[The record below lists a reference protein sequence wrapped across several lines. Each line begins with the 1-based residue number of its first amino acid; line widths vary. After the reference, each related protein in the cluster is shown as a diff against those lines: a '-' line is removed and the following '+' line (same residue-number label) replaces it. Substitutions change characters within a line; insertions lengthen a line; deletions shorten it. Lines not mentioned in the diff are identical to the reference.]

1 MRRIRMQRVTV
12 PNELLEKKKKI
23 SRYLTSE
30 KVDVLNIQMR
40 AGEIIPTHNDPN
52 TVVIVVRQG
61 EVTFTVEGT
70 KHRLSDKDVLCF
82 EPLEN
87 HSLEAH
93 TDVEI
98 VVLKIH

>member
-1 MRRIRMQRVTV
+1 MQRVTV
-12 PNELLEKKKKI
+12 PNEIKERSKKI

-40 AGEIIPTHNDPN
+40 AGEIIPTHNAPN
-52 TVVIVVRQG
+52 VVVIVVRKG
-61 EVTFTVEGT
+61 EVTFTVEDVDY
-70 KHRLSDKDVLCF
+70 RLTNEDVLVLN
-82 EPLEN
+82 PLEN
-87 HSLEAH
+87 HSIEAH

>member
-1 MRRIRMQRVTV
+1 MQRVTV
-12 PNELLEKKKKI
+12 PNELTEKKKNI

-40 AGEIIPTHNDPN
+40 AGETIPTHNAPN
-52 TVVIVVRQG
+52 VVVVVVRKG
-61 EVTFTVEGT
+61 EVTFNVEGVD
-70 KHRLSDKDVLCF
+70 HRLTSDDVMMF

-98 VVLKIH
+98 VLLKIH